1 MPSPQAV
8 ALLDSMRAV
17 RDSLDE
23 VPTLEQQ
30 RAGGDMFGAMTAEP
44 PGISSEIVDAGG
56 VPAMWV
62 TPPELD
68 GDAVVLYLH
77 GGGYVACSMHTH
89 RSLVGHLATHAKLRV
104 LNLDY
109 RLAPEHPYP
118 AAVDDAVA
126 AYRWL
131 LDQGHAPSAVAFA
144 GDSAGGG
151 LALAALLRL
160 RDEGAPLPAAAFTMS
175 AYADATCA
183 SPRYETQSSVDL
195 LVSIESA
202 RVSWGFYLSGGA
214 DPTDPYVSPVFGDF
228 TGLPPL
234 LLQAGGAECLLGD
247 SEAVR
252 DRADAAGVEVEL
264 TTWPDLQHVFQ
275 VTAGNV
281 PESDE
286 ALAAAGAWL
295 RARLGAAGDSGR

>member
-1 MPSPQAV
+1 MPSPQAI
-8 ALLDSMRAV
+8 ALLDAMRAV

-30 RAGGDMFGAMTAEP
+30 RAGGEMFGAMTAEP
-44 PGISSEIVDAGG
+44 PGITSELVDAAG

-62 TPPELD
+62 ESPEVAAGAAL
-68 GDAVVLYLH
+68 LYLH

-89 RSLVGHLATHAKLRV
+89 RSLVGHLATHASVRI

-109 RLAPEHPYP
+109 RLAPEHPFP
-118 AAVDDAVA
+118 AALDDAVA
-126 AYRWL
+126 GYRWM
-131 LDQGHAPSAVAFA
+131 LDQGIAPERIGFA

-160 RDEGAPLPAAAFTMS
+160 RDEGTPLPAAAFSMS
-175 AYADATCA
+175 AYADATC
-183 SPRYETQSSVDL
+183 SSERYQTQADVDL

-202 RVSWGFYLSGGA
+202 RVSWAAYTAGIA
-214 DPTDPYVSPVFGDF
+214 DPRTPYVSPVFGDF

-234 LLQAGGAECLLGD
+234 LLQVGGAECLLGD
-247 SEAVR
+247 SERVR
-252 DRADAAGVEVEL
+252 DRAVSAGVDVEL
-264 TTWPDLQHVFQ
+264 KTWPGLQHVFQ

-286 ALAAAGAWL
+286 ALAEAGAWL
-295 RARLGAAGDSGR
+295 RARLGLI